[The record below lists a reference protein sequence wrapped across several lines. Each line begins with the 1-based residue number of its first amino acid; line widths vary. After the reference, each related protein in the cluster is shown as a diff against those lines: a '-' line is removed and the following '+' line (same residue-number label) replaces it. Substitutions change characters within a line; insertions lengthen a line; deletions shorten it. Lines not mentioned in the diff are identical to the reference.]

1 MPVCSNV
8 SEHALGPKELSSMV
22 YAILCE
28 SRLRAI
34 LSLSDM
40 VILSKLLLLDP
51 ALVYRCS

>member
-8 SEHALGPKELSSMV
+8 SEHASGPKEFSSMV